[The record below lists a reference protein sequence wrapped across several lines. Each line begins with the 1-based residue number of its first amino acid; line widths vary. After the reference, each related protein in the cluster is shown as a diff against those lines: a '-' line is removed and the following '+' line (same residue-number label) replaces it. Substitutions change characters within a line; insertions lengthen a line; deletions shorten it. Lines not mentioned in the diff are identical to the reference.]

1 MVEALYKGR
10 KRKVHSGS
18 RGGKYV
24 VVQGTKRY
32 LKVRKSA
39 SKKKPAKKTTKKCVG
54 CKNMKCVC
62 IPRKKKV
69 VKRKPQ
75 KKKKP
80 AKRKTMKGG
89 ASRSIS
95 YMPHYTLE
103 TSDTFDKLKCNECD
117 ATIELGDGNGTCK
130 LLQKEPGKVWG
141 NLQRGMIRHDELLT
155 NYKTHRAISSAGT
168 NTSKAIN
175 SVEGKTILEGLMRQM
190 RHNALKDRTRCSQE
204 QKIGNNI
211 RYATTRA
218 VANAATSRRGHPL
231 VSGSQT
237 QFANSNSVRGVRT
250 RQKMQSSA
258 KIHRTPRNVVSRPTR
273 ETLRRGYQKSHRNH
287 NYNEI

>member
-1 MVEALYKGR
+1 MVEVLYKGR

-95 YMPHYTLE
+95 YMPYYTLE

-117 ATIELGDGNGTCK
+117 ATIELRDGNGTCK

-141 NLQRGMIRHDELLT
+141 NLQRGMIRHDDLLT
-155 NYKTHRAISSAGT
+155 NYETHRAISSAGT

-175 SVEGKTILEGLMRQM
+175 SVEGKTILEGLMRRM
-190 RHNALKDRTRCSQE
+190 IHNTLKDGARCSQ
-204 QKIGNNI
+204 
-211 RYATTRA
+211 ATEIDNERRNATVRA
-218 VANAATSRRGHPL
+218 VTTAARRERGGQPLITGSRIQFTHPDA
-231 VSGSQT
+231 VQN
-237 QFANSNSVRGVRT
+237 FRT
-250 RQKMQSSA
+250 HVKMASSA
-258 KIHRTPRNVVSRPTR
+258 RRHQTPPNVVSRPTR
-273 ETLRRGYQKSHRNH
+273 ETLRQGYNK
-287 NYNEI
+287 YNEI